1 MTLGPKNSLSLLPSQ
16 CSSQEFTQQ
25 ESRWSQGEAPTKPF
39 VGGTGEDARAC
50 SSATN
55 LRVLV

>member
-25 ESRWSQGEAPTKPF
+25 ESRWSQGEAPAKPF
-39 VGGTGEDARAC
+39 VGYRGGC
-50 SSATN
+50 QS
-55 LRVLV
+55 LQLCH

>member
-39 VGGTGEDARAC
+39 VGYRGGC
-50 SSATN
+50 QS
-55 LRVLV
+55 LQLCH